1 MTPPVAPD
9 RAKERRRARA
19 AGALCA
25 VVGLTWGAIASAQ
38 IPSPIKPTAKAT
50 AEQGTR
56 WADLKPAQQMALQPL
71 EKDWT
76 GLDGRSKQK
85 WVELS
90 ARFPKMTP
98 EEQLRVR
105 ERMGAW
111 VKMTPLERG
120 EARVNF
126 QEAKQVPA
134 QDRQERWKAYQA
146 LSPEQREQFAS
157 RATTTTA
164 GRKASAPPVRAEKQS
179 RDTATLQSKSN
190 IIPNPALA
198 TAPKAV
204 APTVVQ
210 ARPGAS
216 TTLITRRP
224 TPPGHQQTGLPKI
237 AATPDFV
244 DKATLLPQR
253 GPQGAGTRAAAVPAP
268 EPAPQQ

>member
-1 MTPPVAPD
+1 MTPLHAFAPAD
-9 RAKERRRARA
+9 TRQRNRFAD
-19 AGALCA
+19 
-25 VVGLTWGAIASAQ
+25 VVFTLICLSWASFATAQ
-38 IPSPIKPTAKAT
+38 IAGPTSPTAKIA

-56 WADLKPAQQMALQPL
+56 WSDLKPAQQATLRPL
-71 EKDWT
+71 EKEWS

-85 WVELS
+85 WIELS
-90 ARFPKMTP
+90 ARFPKLTP
-98 EEQLRVR
+98 AEQSRVQ

-111 VKMTPLERG
+111 VKMSSRERG
-120 EARVNF
+120 EARANF
-126 QEAKQVPA
+126 QEAKQLPI

-146 LSPEQREQFAS
+146 LSPEEREGFAI
-157 RATTTTA
+157 RATPPDVN
-164 GRKASAPPVRAEKQS
+164 RKASGPAVRVDKPT
-179 RDTATLQSKSN
+179 RDSATLQSKSN
-190 IIPNPALA
+190 IVPNPALSA
-198 TAPKAV
+198 APKAV

-237 AATPDFV
+237 AATPEFV

-253 GPQGAGTRAAAVPAP
+253 GPQGAATRAAAVPAP